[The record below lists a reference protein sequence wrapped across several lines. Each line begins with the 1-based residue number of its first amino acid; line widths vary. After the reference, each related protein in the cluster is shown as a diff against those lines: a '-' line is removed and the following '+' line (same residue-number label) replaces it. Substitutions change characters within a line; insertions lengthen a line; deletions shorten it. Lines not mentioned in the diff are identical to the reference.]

1 MKHSL
6 KTTEVVSC
14 LPRAFVARVPP
25 TVRCAAAHA
34 RTSPQTPR
42 HKHATLCMQEK
53 AVERAA
59 CMARAVAASQSR
71 CCRRRSVLGANGTP
85 PPRPRSV
92 TTLRLSSK
100 GQRGTPCDAYI
111 RAGQAPTPPSG
122 AVVTVYCHKRQVKVV
137 QHVRAAKAEHPRC
150 LLQQPH
156 AEGHLQA
163 TIVVLLAEA
172 RP

>member
-42 HKHATLCMQEK
+42 HKHATLCMHEK

-71 CCRRRSVLGANGTP
+71 CRRLCSVLGANGTP

-122 AVVTVYCHKRQVKVV
+122 AVCGNGLLPQTAGKSGSTRSRCQS
-137 QHVRAAKAEHPRC
+137 RAPT
-150 LLQQPH
+150 LSL
-156 AEGHLQA
+156 A
-163 TIVVLLAEA
+163 TTTY
-172 RP
+172 